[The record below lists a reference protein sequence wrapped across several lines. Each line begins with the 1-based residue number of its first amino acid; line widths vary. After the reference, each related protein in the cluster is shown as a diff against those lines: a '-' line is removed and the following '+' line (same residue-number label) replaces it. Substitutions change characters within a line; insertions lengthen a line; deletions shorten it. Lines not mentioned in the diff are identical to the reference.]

1 MINANMRE
9 YNYFLISA
17 ETNSYGQHTL
27 IKDDDGNPV
36 VQGTVKISI
45 SVASQSV
52 SENITY
58 KGANYVGITHD
69 KNVNDRY
76 VIDYNGKLLKVQY
89 LTDSRFRIAFLGDY
103 NG

>member
-17 ETNSYGQHTL
+17 ETNSYGQHTI
-27 IKDDDGNPV
+27 IKDDNGEPV
-36 VQGTVKISI
+36 VQGTIKISI
-45 SVASQSV
+45 SIANQSV
-52 SENITY
+52 NENITY

-69 KNVNDRY
+69 ENINDKY
-76 VIDYNGKLLKVQY
+76 VISYQGKLLKVQY
-89 LTDSRFRIAFLGDY
+89 ITDSRFRIAYLGDF

>member
-45 SVASQSV
+45 SIANQSV

-58 KGANYVGITHD
+58 KGSNFVGITHD
-69 KNVNDRY
+69 NNVNDHY
-76 VIDYNGKLLKVQY
+76 VIDYDGKYLKVQY
-89 LTDSRFRIAFLGDY
+89 VTPSRFRIVFLGDY

>member
-27 IKDDDGNPV
+27 IKNENGEPEI
-36 VQGTVKISI
+36 QGTIKMSISI
-45 SVASQSV
+45 ASQNV
-52 SENITY
+52 HENITY
-58 KGANYVGITHD
+58 KGANYVGITHAD
-69 KNVNDRY
+69 VNDRY
-76 VIDYNGKLLKVQY
+76 VIECDGKLLKVQY
-89 LTDSRFRIAFLGDY
+89 VTPSRFRIAYLGDF

>member
-9 YNYFLISA
+9 YNYFLMSA

-27 IKDDDGNPV
+27 IKDNNGDPII
-36 VQGTVKISI
+36 QGTIKIAISI
-45 SVASQSV
+45 ASQSV

-58 KGANYVGITHD
+58 NGANYVGITQD
-69 KNVNDRY
+69 PNISDRY
-76 VIDYNGKLLKVQY
+76 VIEYQGKQLKVQY
-89 LTDSRFRIAFLGDY
+89 VTNSRFKIAYLGDY

>member
-27 IKDDDGNPV
+27 IKNENGEPEI
-36 VQGTVKISI
+36 QGTIKMSISI
-45 SVASQSV
+45 ANQTVHD
-52 SENITY
+52 NITY

-76 VIDYNGKLLKVQY
+76 VIECDGKLLKVQY
-89 LTDSRFRIAFLGDY
+89 VTPSRFRIAYLGDY

>member
-9 YNYFLISA
+9 YSYFLISA
-17 ETNSYGQHTL
+17 EPNSYGQHTL
-27 IKDDDGNPV
+27 IKDNDGNPV
-36 VQGTVKISI
+36 VQGTVKMSI

-52 SENITY
+52 TENIIY

-69 KNVNDRY
+69 KDVSDRY
-76 VIDYNGKLLKVQY
+76 VIDYNGKYLKVQY